1 MRVNDITC
9 VRARNPGPM
18 TGVGNNTWFIDGAEP
33 TLVDAG
39 IGQPDHIAEIERLLG
54 GRALARVLVT
64 HGHIDH
70 ASGITAI
77 RARWPDVD
85 ACKWPGEADAP
96 AARWRAIDE
105 GAGVRAGDR
114 DLAVVHT
121 PGHAPDHIC
130 FWDAS
135 SREVFVGDML
145 VLGGTVMIPAGRG
158 GDMTAYLSSLARL
171 ARLQAVRALAGHG
184 AIIDNPAALIAEY
197 IAHRQA
203 REQQIIDVL
212 DSGVM
217 GADEIVSRV
226 YPDLPWPLR
235 AAATSTVEAHLE
247 KIRRD
252 RARKA

>member
-1 MRVNDITC
+1 
-9 VRARNPGPM
+9 M
-18 TGVGNNTWFIDGAEP
+18 TGVGNNTWFIEGSEP

-54 GRALARVLVT
+54 GRPLARVLVT

-77 RARWPDVD
+77 RTRWPDVD
-85 ACKWPGEADAP
+85 ACKWPGETDDP
-96 AARWRAIDE
+96 AAGWHALDE
-105 GAGVRAGDR
+105 GAHVRAGDR
-114 DLAVVHT
+114 DLSVVHT

-158 GDMTAYLSSLARL
+158 GDMTAYLASLDRL

-184 AIIDNPAALIAEY
+184 AIIDHPAALIAEY
-197 IAHRQA
+197 IAHRHA
-203 REQQIIDVL
+203 RERQILEAMDAGLVTP
-212 DSGVM
+212 
-217 GADEIVSRV
+217 DEIVKRV

-235 AAATSTVEAHLE
+235 AAATATVEAHLE
-247 KIRRD
+247 KIRRG
-252 RARKA
+252 